1 MLQAEMLLGGLS
13 SFGSQF
19 KVWFR
24 FVEQLVLVVPVEVK
38 PLKSQSQLGTKMS
51 HSDLMGTFKNTLSP
65 SNPQVSN

>member
-1 MLQAEMLLGGLS
+1 MLQAQMLLGGLS

-38 PLKSQSQLGTKMS
+38 PKKSVPVG
-51 HSDLMGTFKNTLSP
+51 HKNESLRFNGHFQKYSLPFQP
-65 SNPQVSN
+65 SGF